1 MRPIWEEKK
10 GALVLDSVPGE
21 RGTEIP
27 DLSKYKTSLTPEFQ
41 DGFNF
46 KGK

>member
-1 MRPIWEEKK
+1 MMTK
-10 GALVLDSVPGE
+10 S
-21 RGTEIP
+21 GTEIP

-41 DGFNF
+41 EGFNF